1 MCIRICAVHVYNILC
16 ARVSPVYIL
25 YSKKHDATRVGAKA
39 LRIGGATDCREYTGE
54 AGKGL
59 VKRRGRWASD
69 VAEVYQ
75 RELVGTQLELS
86 ARMGSAFDTSLEEV
100 VPGWVQPA

>member
-1 MCIRICAVHVYNILC
+1 M
-16 ARVSPVYIL
+16 ARLAGIDET
-25 YSKKHDATRVGAKA
+25 HVGAKA
-39 LRIGGATDCREYTGE
+39 LRIGGATDCRECTGE
-54 AGKGL
+54 AGKAL

-69 VAEVYQ
+69 IAEIYQ

-86 ARMGSAFDTSLEEV
+86 ARMGAAFDASLEEM